1 VVALV
6 RGSAR
11 ATESSIVASEID
23 RDISAVPVSFNLGF
37 DPADIDSSVTY
48 TLQATIV
55 DGANAWVT
63 GKGVPVLT
71 KGNPS
76 EVDITLAYR
85 PDLLKGAVSGQ
96 ISAVG
101 LHPSTSAYSMTV
113 VVDPA
118 TGDSLG
124 IDVQTVAN
132 GLPQAF
138 AVPYTITD
146 VDPAKDY
153 VATAEVVD
161 SGQSWRNDAGVPVLT
176 KGNPKTAVQVVVTP
190 VVFASPS
197 PTATPAPSA
206 APEPTGRDSGNL
218 LGIII
223 LIVIIGAIAAFF
235 IARGRNEDGG
245 GAGAGA
251 AAAAG
256 TADATE
262 ATEAT
267 EATVATEAEEPP
279 TDAAPQP

>member
-1 VVALV
+1 
-6 RGSAR
+6 
-11 ATESSIVASEID
+11 VASEID
-23 RDISAVPVSFNLGF
+23 RDISAVPISFSLGF
-37 DPADIDSSVTY
+37 DPADIDQSVTY

-71 KGNPS
+71 NGNPS
-76 EVDITLAYR
+76 DVDITLAYR

-153 VATAEVVD
+153 VVTAEVVD

-176 KGNPKTAVQVVVTP
+176 KGNPKTAIQVVVTP

-197 PTATPAPSA
+197 PTVTPAPSA
-206 APEPTGRDSGNL
+206 APGPTGRDSGNL

-223 LIVIIGAIAAFF
+223 LIAVIGAIAAFF
-235 IARGRNEDGG
+235 IARGRGQDGASAAAAG
-245 GAGAGA
+245 AAGAAGAGA
-251 AAAAG
+251 A
-256 TADATE
+256 TE
-262 ATEAT
+262 AGAPAEAA
-267 EATVATEAEEPP
+267 ESEEPP
-279 TDAAPQP
+279 SDAAPQP

>member
-1 VVALV
+1 M

-23 RDISAVPVSFNLGF
+23 HDVSAVPISFSLGF

-55 DGANAWVT
+55 DGTNAWVT

-76 EVDITLAYR
+76 DVDITLAYR

-101 LHPSTSAYSMTV
+101 VHPSTSAYAMAV

-124 IDVQTVAN
+124 MDVQTVAN

-146 VDPAKDY
+146 VDPANDY
-153 VATAEVVD
+153 VVTAEVVRQRSVVAERRRRPGHD
-161 SGQSWRNDAGVPVLT
+161 QGQS
-176 KGNPKTAVQVVVTP
+176 
-190 VVFASPS
+190 
-197 PTATPAPSA
+197 
-206 APEPTGRDSGNL
+206 
-218 LGIII
+218 
-223 LIVIIGAIAAFF
+223 
-235 IARGRNEDGG
+235 EDGG
-245 GAGAGA
+245 PGRGHPGRLRQPEPDRDPRSEREPRNRPGATA
-251 AAAAG
+251 ATCSG
-256 TADATE
+256 SSS
-262 ATEAT
+262 
-267 EATVATEAEEPP
+267 
-279 TDAAPQP
+279 

>member
-1 VVALV
+1 M
-6 RGSAR
+6 
-11 ATESSIVASEID
+11 ID
-23 RDISAVPVSFNLGF
+23 RDISAVPVSFSLAF
-37 DPADIDSSVTY
+37 DPAAIDPAVTY

-71 KGNPS
+71 NGNPS
-76 EVDITLAYR
+76 NVDITLAYR

-113 VVDPA
+113 LLDPA
-118 TGDSLG
+118 TGESLG

-153 VATAEVVD
+153 VVTAEVVD
-161 SGQSWRNDAGVPVLT
+161 SGQAWRNDAGVPVLT
-176 KGNPKTAVQVVVTP
+176 KGNPKTAIQVVVTP

-206 APEPTGRDSGNL
+206 APEPTPGRDSGNL

-235 IARGRNEDGG
+235 IARGRDQGG
-245 GAGAGA
+245 SATGA

-256 TADATE
+256 TTE
-262 ATEAT
+262 GAETTESSETAGSG
-267 EATVATEAEEPP
+267 EPP
-279 TDAAPQP
+279 SDAAPQP